1 MYLTA
6 MAIYIIAYSAGPP
19 PSTVIEWFTLLQNNW
34 LAGLFFLGFADI
46 VIMICAVFQ
55 RIRLLEVE
63 TVV

>member
-6 MAIYIIAYSAGPP
+6 MAIYIPASRAGPL

-34 LAGLFFLGFADI
+34 LAGLFLLGFADI

-55 RIRLLEVE
+55 RIQLLEVE